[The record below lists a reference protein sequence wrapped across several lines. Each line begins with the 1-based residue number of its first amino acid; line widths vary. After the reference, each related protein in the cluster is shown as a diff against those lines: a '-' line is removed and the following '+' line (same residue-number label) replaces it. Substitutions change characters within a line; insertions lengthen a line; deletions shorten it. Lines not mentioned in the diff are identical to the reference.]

1 VQVSQEKN
9 MEGEHIELS
18 AKKIEQLKKQPII
31 QWVVLKS
38 EDGEWVIHKR
48 VITDIKPLSYIEKV
62 LQG

>member
-1 VQVSQEKN
+1 
-9 MEGEHIELS
+9 
-18 AKKIEQLKKQPII
+18 
-31 QWVVLKS
+31 VLKS